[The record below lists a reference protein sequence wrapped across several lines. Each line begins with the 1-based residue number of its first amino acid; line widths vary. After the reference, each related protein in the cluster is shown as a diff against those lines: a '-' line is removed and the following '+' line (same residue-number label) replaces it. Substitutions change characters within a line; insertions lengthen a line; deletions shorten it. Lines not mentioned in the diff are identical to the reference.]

1 MTKAELEKE
10 AEESFEQYKV
20 TDEDYVVSPYS
31 DDMGEKMLMYN
42 DEYYAEETYLRLY
55 TQGYLAGAEPREKRI
70 ADLEKE
76 NAEAKEIIREY
87 YNLKNFPCAS
97 GNSINMLMYENINH
111 KAEAFL
117 KE

>member
-1 MTKAELEKE
+1 MNIKLKADKFVNNKKFKLNYIKPKDLKLLL
-10 AEESFEQYKV
+10 AEFCDEQ
-20 TDEDYVVSPYS
+20 
-31 DDMGEKMLMYN
+31 N
-42 DEYYAEETYLRLY
+42 
-55 TQGYLAGAEPREKRI
+55 

>member
-1 MTKAELEKE
+1 MTKEELEKE
-10 AEESFEQYKV
+10 AEEKYCNGCKWRIEQCLWAWRK
-20 TDEDYVVSPYS
+20 TNGLNEPN
-31 DDMGEKMLMYN
+31 EKN
-42 DEYYAEETYLRLY
+42 CSCKEVPVFFAV
-55 TQGYLAGAEPREKRI
+55 AEPREKRI

-111 KAEAFL
+111 KAVAFL

>member
-1 MTKAELEKE
+1 MTKAE
-10 AEESFEQYKV
+10 
-20 TDEDYVVSPYS
+20 
-31 DDMGEKMLMYN
+31 
-42 DEYYAEETYLRLY
+42 
-55 TQGYLAGAEPREKRI
+55 
-70 ADLEKE
+70 LEKE

>member
-1 MTKAELEKE
+1 MTKEELKQE
-10 AEESFEQYKV
+10 AEQDADNASGLDLSTTLMVAKDK
-20 TDEDYVVSPYS
+20 TDAY
-31 DDMGEKMLMYN
+31 
-42 DEYYAEETYLRLY
+42 RLGRFD
-55 TQGYLAGAEPREKRI
+55 GYISSAEPREKRI

-111 KAEAFL
+111 KAVAFL

>member
-1 MTKAELEKE
+1 MTKEELEKE
-10 AEESFEQYKV
+10 AEKWLCNNLHSASE
-20 TDEDYVVSPYS
+20 EDFIKAMV
-31 DDMGEKMLMYN
+31 DF
-42 DEYYAEETYLRLY
+42 
-55 TQGYLAGAEPREKRI
+55 AEPREKRI

-111 KAEAFL
+111 KAVAFL